1 MSFDDLVLAYDNSIN
16 WEARLKRELPY
27 LLSLLPENGRVLDV
41 ACGTGRH
48 SLDIASNGHSVTGF
62 DSSETMIQFAKGLA
76 LERQVPVEFL
86 VADMMDINH
95 VAKSEFDLVFC
106 LGNSLALLPSYE
118 DLEHVLEMIQP
129 ILCRNGHL
137 DFQVLNF
144 EEIIASGFRYFPMKG
159 GNTLDGSQV
168 IFSRFY
174 EHHPTRNFST
184 LVATSFLK
192 QDGCWFTDISTHKVL
207 HLSEKLVR
215 NLLSSAGFED
225 VVISSSYT
233 GEDFSPTL
241 SRNMIVKAFPRAK

>member
-1 MSFDDLVLAYDNSIN
+1 MSFDDLAIAYDNSIS
-16 WEARLKRELPY
+16 WDARLKRELPY

-48 SLDIASNGHSVTGF
+48 SLEIASSGHSVIGF
-62 DSSETMIQFAKGLA
+62 DSSETMIQFAKRLA
-76 LERQVPVEFL
+76 LERGIPVEFL
-86 VADMMDINH
+86 VADMMDINR

-118 DLEHVLEMIQP
+118 DLEHVLEVIP
-129 ILCRNGHL
+129 PLLGKKGHL
-137 DFQVLNF
+137 VFQVLNF

-174 EHHPTRNFST
+174 EHHPRKNFST

-192 QDGCWFTDISTHKVL
+192 QDGCWLTDISSHKVL
-207 HLSEKLVR
+207 HLSEKLIR

-225 VVISSSYT
+225 VEISSSYT
-233 GEDFSPTL
+233 GEAFSPIL
-241 SRNMIVKAFPRAK
+241 SRNMIVKACPRAK